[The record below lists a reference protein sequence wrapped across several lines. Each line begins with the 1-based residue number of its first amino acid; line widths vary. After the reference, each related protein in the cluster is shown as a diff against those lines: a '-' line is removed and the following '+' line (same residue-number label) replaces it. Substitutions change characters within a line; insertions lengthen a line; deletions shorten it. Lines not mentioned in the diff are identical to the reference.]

1 MTIPPNTF
9 TQMGMRPRVEA
20 LGKAVLAAEQ
30 TAERTRDARHL
41 LEAEA
46 LKRELKAELERMP
59 GAPPPSRRPWRHS

>member
-30 TAERTRDARHL
+30 TAQRSQD
-41 LEAEA
+41 LEAQRLREMFKEEA
-46 LKRELKAELERMP
+46 DQEP
-59 GAPPPSRRPWRHS
+59 GAPLLPRSAHSRWSRDR

>member
-9 TQMGMRPRVEA
+9 TPMGMRPRVEA

-46 LKRELKAELERMP
+46 LKRELKAELDRVP
-59 GAPPPSRRPWRHS
+59 VAPQRTRRSDKA